1 MLMCIYYTLVKIY
14 LFSIYIKV
22 NNKMQVDTNV
32 ILPGLSVDCVVF
44 GFEQDTLKVLLLKWK
59 NYDAWAIPGGYIRY
73 NEDVEKAPERILEER
88 TGLKDIFLNQFKTFG
103 KANRMPTEEVREF
116 LRSNVVGEDL
126 SAWFLQRFI
135 TIGHLA
141 LIKIEDANPS
151 PDEFS
156 EKIEWMSVDELPN
169 LIFDHKEIV
178 DAALNELKN
187 QLNYLPIGI
196 NLLPEKFTMGE
207 LQKLYESILSR
218 PLDRGNFQKKI
229 LNMDILERQGQH
241 NTGGAHKAPYLYKF
255 VVKKYLGRLNQGLG
269 FS

>member
-1 MLMCIYYTLVKIY
+1 
-14 LFSIYIKV
+14 
-22 NNKMQVDTNV
+22 MQVDTNDFF
-32 ILPGLSVDCVVF
+32 PGLSVDCVVF

-73 NEDVEKAPERILEER
+73 NEDIEKAPERVLEER
-88 TGLKDIFLNQFKTFG
+88 TGLKDIFLNQFRTFG
-103 KANRMPTEEVREF
+103 KTNRMPTEEVWEF

-141 LIKIEDANPS
+141 LIKIEDASPT
-151 PDEFS
+151 PDEYS
-156 EKIEWMSVDELPN
+156 EKIEWISVDKLPN
-169 LIFDHKEIV
+169 LIFDHQEIV
-178 DAALNELKN
+178 EAAKSELKN

-196 NLLPEKFTMGE
+196 NLLPEKFTMSQ

-229 LNMDILERQGQH
+229 LNMDILQRQEKH

-255 VVKKYLGRLNQGLG
+255 AVKKYLERLNQGLG